1 MKKLTPC
8 LVAAV
13 VAAAFAGSAYASPE
27 EAIAAGKCKSC
38 HGASDSKKGPAW
50 SSLAKKYAGD
60 ASAKDKLFTELK
72 AGGKV
77 GNEEDHKAVKA
88 SDADIKAIVDIVLS
102 SK

>member
-1 MKKLTPC
+1 MKFVHC
-8 LVAAV
+8 LVAAAV
-13 VAAAFAGSAYASPE
+13 TAAFAGSAFASPE

-50 SSLAKKYAGD
+50 SSVAKKYAGD

-77 GNEEDHKAVKA
+77 GNEDDHKAVKA
-88 SDADIKAIVDIVLS
+88 SDADIKGVVDIVLN